1 MLIWGV
7 NIFLVIDGVEVSI
20 VLVDSMLDINVSWIL
35 VGCIVDIVVDFFLI
49 FVFVIYNIYI
59 RKDF

>member
-49 FVFVIYNIYI
+49 FVFVIYNIL